1 MYSIFLNISFSDA
14 TGPLSGTVPAIVGL
28 FIALTIL
35 LILFCFMFKLFTQSR
50 YPRARAYADANQ
62 DPPDITVE
70 GKSRYVLISG
80 LIPDTRNPKYIY
92 LSILFFKG
100 VWSVKLS
107 KKSNSYYYL
116 VVFEC
121 NIWNQVWHKNEFRC
135 VYKIYIEYFL
145 FFKL

>member
-1 MYSIFLNISFSDA
+1 MRLSYVDVSNEISNGLLNLTSQFSDS

-100 VWSVKLS
+100 V
-107 KKSNSYYYL
+107 
-116 VVFEC
+116 
-121 NIWNQVWHKNEFRC
+121 
-135 VYKIYIEYFL
+135 
-145 FFKL
+145 